1 MNIRLATPADVPAI
15 TAIYNHAIL
24 HTIASFWYEPRPE
37 EELARA
43 GADLVADEN
52 LVVDGTL
59 ITTTTE
65 TSNPS
70 RIEAFLA
77 SMESQA
83 VPQAA

>member
-1 MNIRLATPADVPAI
+1 VVAARR
-15 TAIYNHAIL
+15 
-24 HTIASFWYEPRPE
+24 IANAPEAE